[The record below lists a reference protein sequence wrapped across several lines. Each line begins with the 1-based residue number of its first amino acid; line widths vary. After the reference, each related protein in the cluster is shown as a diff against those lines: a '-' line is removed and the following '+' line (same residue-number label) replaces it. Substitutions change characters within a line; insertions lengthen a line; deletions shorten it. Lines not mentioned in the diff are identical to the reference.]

1 MSARDQFT
9 TSKLFERT
17 IAAVLRPLTR
27 ALIAQGVTAP
37 ALYKIVKRAYVD
49 VALEELGDRA
59 TDSRVSVATGIHR
72 RDVKAL
78 READADD
85 TAPLRRKVS
94 TIASVI
100 GRWISDP
107 DFMSQDGTPQALPRN
122 ATDGQAS
129 FDDLV
134 IRISRDIRPRTILD
148 EMARQGIVSLDGDHI
163 RLEPGAIFGSE
174 DHDRNLH
181 FFGQNI
187 GDHMQAAVGNLLGD
201 APPAFERAAFFN
213 FLKHNSVEEIEA
225 LAREVGMDA
234 LRKVAAK
241 GNSAQDADMDDA
253 DATHRFRF
261 GMFFYREDESTDEPA
276 PKLTKDET
284 QK

>member
-1 MSARDQFT
+1 MSARDRFT

-17 IAAVLRPLTR
+17 IASVLRPLTR

-37 ALYKIVKRAYVD
+37 SFYKIVKRAYID
-49 VALEELGDRA
+49 VALEELGGSA

-107 DFMSQDGTPQALPRN
+107 DFMSDEGAPLPLLRSSSEG
-122 ATDGQAS
+122 AVC

-134 IRISRDIRPRTILD
+134 TRISRDIRPRTILD
-148 EMARQGIVSLDGDHI
+148 EMARQGIVTVQEDHI
-163 RLEPGAIFGSE
+163 HLVPEAIFGSE

-181 FFGQNI
+181 IFGQNI
-187 GDHMQAAVGNLLGD
+187 GDHMEAAVGNLLGD
-201 APPAFERAAFFN
+201 TPASFERAAFFN
-213 FLKHNSVEEIEA
+213 FLKHSSVDDIEA
-225 LAREVGMDA
+225 YAREVGMDA

-241 GNSAQDADMDDA
+241 GNSSQDADKADA

-261 GMFFYREDESTDEPA
+261 GMFFYREDEGASDPPPA
-276 PKLTKDET
+276 VPKDET
-284 QK
+284 